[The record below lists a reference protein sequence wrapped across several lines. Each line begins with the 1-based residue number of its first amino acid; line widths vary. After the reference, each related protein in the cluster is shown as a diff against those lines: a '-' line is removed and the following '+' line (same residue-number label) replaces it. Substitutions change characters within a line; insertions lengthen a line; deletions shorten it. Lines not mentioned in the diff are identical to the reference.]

1 MLQKQ
6 NKKPD
11 PKQLFS
17 MLLDLENPYMHI
29 KKNGSLKNTY
39 LNFNMT
45 PKERST
51 EDQRLQKCVRKVKKA
66 QRQKDQHMID
76 EKRYHEYV
84 RIKAQIYILQKIQD
98 SEARETIKGLT
109 QNLQALKPL
118 VPIDKLRSETLEE
131 DLEKKIKQMES
142 LKIRNHKF
150 K

>member
-51 EDQRLQKCVRKVKKA
+51 EDQRLQKCVQKVKKA
-66 QRQKDQHMID
+66 QRQKDQRMID

-98 SEARETIKGLT
+98 SEAKETIKGLT
-109 QNLQALKPL
+109 QNLQAIKPL
-118 VPIDKLRSETLEE
+118 IPIDKLKSETLEE

-150 K
+150 

>member
-98 SEARETIKGLT
+98 SEAKETIKGLT
-109 QNLQALKPL
+109 QNLQAIKPL
-118 VPIDKLRSETLEE
+118 IPIDKLKSETLEE

-150 K
+150 